1 MMPMRSQS
9 ALEYLTTY
17 GWALL
22 IIAIVFFVLFELNVL
37 NVGNQGYALPGSCSV
52 VSSGTPGTNQFL
64 SFEGT
69 CNGAVPKFVSDLS
82 NHGYVTTPNMTAF
95 HNLNSFTVIVWVA
108 RKGST
113 GTTEPVLASNGTILP
128 NFDLLINESGS
139 NSATFGAMGAS
150 GYSGAASSSSNS
162 LAALQDW
169 YFLAGTYNTS
179 SVSIYVDGALAG
191 SSGTTLSGLSANGN
205 ITAQIGHSYSSP
217 LQYFDGYVTNV
228 QIYDRQLSPS
238 EIQTTFR
245 EGIGGLPIDLNGLVA
260 WYPLNGNPNDYS
272 QAKLNGMATNVIYS
286 SSWLSTTKL
295 P

>member
-1 MMPMRSQS
+1 MPMKSQS

-22 IIAIVFFVLFELNVL
+22 IIAIVFFILFELNVL
-37 NVGNQGYALPGSCSV
+37 NFGNQGYALPGSCSV

-64 SFEGT
+64 SFEGA

-82 NHGYVTTPNMTAF
+82 NHGYVTTPNLTVL
-95 HNLNSFTVIVWVA
+95 HSLNSFTVIVWVA

-113 GTTEPVLASNGTILP
+113 GTTEPVLVSNGTILP
-128 NFDLLINESGS
+128 SFDLSVNESGD
-139 NSATFGAMGAS
+139 NSATFGAMGVS
-150 GYSGAASSSSNS
+150 GRSGSVSSSSNS

-169 YFLAGTYNTS
+169 YFLVGTYNTS
-179 SVSIYVDGALAG
+179 SVSLYVDGALVG
-191 SSGTTLSGLSANGN
+191 SGGTVLSGLPAKGN
-205 ITAQIGHSYSSP
+205 ITVRIGHTGASP

-228 QIYDRQLSPS
+228 QIYDRQLSAS
-238 EIQTTFR
+238 EIQTVFR
-245 EGIGGLPIDLNGLVA
+245 EGIGGLPIDLNSLVA